1 VEYVVQVEGNET
13 AMVSISLGGG
23 RETIREERRVVDGR
37 ASGRIVVPDAQLW
50 SPAHPFL
57 YDFRVDVI
65 QESLDRYTLPIGI
78 RTVVATEDNLLL
90 NGKPVFLRGVGK
102 HEDFPVI
109 GKGMNLAI
117 ILRDFS
123 LLKWLYANTFRC
135 VHYPYAE
142 EVLYLADKKGLLVID
157 EVPAVSLSPLHI
169 TERTESLHRQMLQE
183 MYHRDKNHPSVI
195 LWCVANEPTLQGPA
209 SDVGHAAQ
217 IADAYFGRIC
227 RFMRQVDT
235 TRPVTLALHPSPF
248 ESILR
253 HCDVIS
259 LNRYYGWYSI
269 PGRIDKA
276 CEELDRTLESCRHSF
291 GKAILISEFGADSM
305 IGLHAEPPELFTE
318 EYQAELLKEQMKII
332 ERKPY
337 TVGELIWAFSD
348 FKTAQHH
355 RRVVLN
361 RKGLFTREREP
372 KMAAHVVRQMW
383 AKKDLYQR

>member
-1 VEYVVQVEGNET
+1 
-13 AMVSISLGGG
+13 M
-23 RETIREERRVVDGR
+23 
-37 ASGRIVVPDAQLW
+37 
-50 SPAHPFL
+50 
-57 YDFRVDVI
+57 
-65 QESLDRYTLPIGI
+65 
-78 RTVVATEDNLLL
+78 LL

-102 HEDFPVI
+102 HEDFPII
-109 GKGMNLAI
+109 GKGMNLSV

-123 LLKWLYANTFRC
+123 LLKWLHANTFRC

-142 EVLYLADKKGLLVID
+142 EMLYLADKKGLLVID
-157 EVPAVSLSPLHI
+157 EIPAVSLSPLHI
-169 TERTESLHRQMLQE
+169 TERTESLHRQMLQD

-195 LWCVANEPTLQGPA
+195 LWCVANEPVLQGPA
-209 SDVGHAAQ
+209 SDIEKAAQ

-227 RFMRQVDT
+227 RFMRQLDT

-276 CEELDRTLESCRHSF
+276 CEELDNVLESCRQSF

-305 IGLHAEPPELFTE
+305 VGLHAEPPELFTE
-318 EYQAELLKEQMKII
+318 EYQAELLKEQMKVI

-372 KMAAHVVRQMW
+372 KMAAHTVRQMW
-383 AKKDLYQR
+383 KKKDLYQR